1 MLLQLRVPQQEA
13 APQAAN
19 QWATL
24 LEWEVYSP
32 TSVNLLQVGITASH
46 TSNILQIKTDIRL
59 TFGIYQNACNWQ
71 ISHNHFLI
79 ICVYSYETLANTKQ
93 NHFLKLSTVVGAHS

>member
-1 MLLQLRVPQQEA
+1 MPTAPEQVQETMANNNKLTLLQLRVPQQEA

-32 TSVNLLQVGITASH
+32 TSVNFLQIGITASH
-46 TSNILQIKTDIRL
+46 KGSGLVNNEGQIVGKSC
-59 TFGIYQNACNWQ
+59 AC
-71 ISHNHFLI
+71 
-79 ICVYSYETLANTKQ
+79 
-93 NHFLKLSTVVGAHS
+93 